1 MQRLVLCIALI
12 CVPHVAFALSAL
24 ICAGPVDNKQCFAA
38 VNYSSQE
45 QANQDALR
53 ACFQYF
59 GQHANEYCS
68 RNLSVFQAANMC
80 SAVADYQG
88 HSYVQNGSTPEEARN
103 EALNACDKNLTGPC
117 KVLLTFC
124 DGSAAKV
131 IAPSLI
137 STLPPASHEPP
148 TTFQRTFSPAFDL
161 IPAIVSSTLAA
172 LIILLLFAF
181 RTSIINF
188 VVQGNLPTKL
198 PVYGEDIQV
207 LFQRTQ
213 RLNWYGRVVFGV
225 IARLAMTH
233 QQLADVR
240 KYWLGRVVAFDSL
253 RRRRQNELARMHL
266 QLAATVKGET
276 KGKTL
281 LSQFLTMLKVL
292 FLFVFYLFRAL
303 FSFLFGFLFIRVTI
317 AKLVRGTLIESK
329 DLVLVLQAK
338 QAVEDSTKYLREYLV
353 TANTFDGREEMFDT
367 E

>member
-1 MQRLVLCIALI
+1 MLQQQCERARIARHI
-12 CVPHVAFALSAL
+12 ITACDSAPDTGESR
-24 ICAGPVDNKQCFAA
+24 IVYQSFAA
-38 VNYSSQE
+38 
-45 QANQDALR
+45 
-53 ACFQYF
+53 
-59 GQHANEYCS
+59 
-68 RNLSVFQAANMC
+68 
-80 SAVADYQG
+80 
-88 HSYVQNGSTPEEARN
+88 
-103 EALNACDKNLTGPC
+103 
-117 KVLLTFC
+117 
-124 DGSAAKV
+124 
-131 IAPSLI
+131 
-137 STLPPASHEPP
+137 STLRLP
-148 TTFQRTFSPAFDL
+148 TALQRFD
-161 IPAIVSSTLAA
+161 INVNSIS
-172 LIILLLFAF
+172 ILLLGIALLIAAVLIAG
-181 RTSIINF
+181 RSYVLNYVIH
-188 VVQGNLPTKL
+188 GNLPYEL

-266 QLAATVKGET
+266 QLAATVKGEA
-276 KGKTL
+276 KGKTP

-338 QAVEDSTKYLREYLV
+338 QAVEDSTKYLKEYLT

>member
-1 MQRLVLCIALI
+1 MRQFITPLLFILLSTHHALAFGAIACTNDELGWHCAASHNSITFDDASRAALQACSTQSKIECSVRLQYFNDCA
-12 CVPHVAFALSAL
+12 AAA
-24 ICAGPVDNKQCFAA
+24 AGPTSHLLWLDHFPTPAGA
-38 VNYSSQE
+38 TRLRSSCNSKDGNCVIL
-45 QANQDALR
+45 A
-53 ACFQYF
+53 
-59 GQHANEYCS
+59 S
-68 RNLSVFQAANMC
+68 
-80 SAVADYQG
+80 
-88 HSYVQNGSTPEEARN
+88 
-103 EALNACDKNLTGPC
+103 ACDAT
-117 KVLLTFC
+117 T
-124 DGSAAKV
+124 SQ
-131 IAPSLI
+131 
-137 STLPPASHEPP
+137 P
-148 TTFQRTFSPAFDL
+148 TWSPTFDL

-225 IARLAMTH
+225 VARLAMTH

-276 KGKTL
+276 KGKTP

-338 QAVEDSTKYLREYLV
+338 QAVEDSTKYLKEYLT
-353 TANTFDGREEMFDT
+353 TANTFNGREEMFDT